1 MASLTKKILVVDDS
15 KSINK
20 IISDTLS
27 LEGYE
32 VYMAYD
38 GQQAVDFL
46 TVREIDLMITDL
58 SMPKMDGYELIRFVR
73 NESTTPE
80 MPIIVITA
88 DTSKSAEL
96 IAFKEGANQ
105 FLLKPFND
113 DNLIDSIERL
123 LVNKYHE

>member
-15 KSINK
+15 ESINK
-20 IISDTLS
+20 SISDTLT

-38 GQQAVDFL
+38 GLQAVDFL
-46 TVREIDLMITDL
+46 TVRKIDLMITDL

-73 NESTTPE
+73 TESMTPE

-88 DTSKSAEL
+88 DISKSAEL

-113 DNLIDSIERL
+113 DNLIDTIERL

>member
-1 MASLTKKILVVDDS
+1 
-15 KSINK
+15 
-20 IISDTLS
+20 
-27 LEGYE
+27 
-32 VYMAYD
+32 
-38 GQQAVDFL
+38 
-46 TVREIDLMITDL
+46 MITDL

>member
-20 IISDTLS
+20 SISDTLT

-38 GQQAVDFL
+38 GLQAVDFL
-46 TVREIDLMITDL
+46 TVTKIDLMITDL
-58 SMPKMDGYELIRFVR
+58 SMPRMDGYELIRFVR
-73 NESTTPE
+73 TESTTPE

-105 FLLKPFND
+105 FL
-113 DNLIDSIERL
+113 
-123 LVNKYHE
+123 